1 MFRWGRVLGI
11 FSLFITSVPSFR
23 LRVAFFFLLFL
34 AASILFCR
42 AYGVDFVLVVVRRN
56 VE

>member
-23 LRVAFFFLLFL
+23 LRVAFFFYYFSLLLFSSAGHMGL
-34 AASILFCR
+34 IL
-42 AYGVDFVLVVVRRN
+42 YWWS
-56 VE
+56 